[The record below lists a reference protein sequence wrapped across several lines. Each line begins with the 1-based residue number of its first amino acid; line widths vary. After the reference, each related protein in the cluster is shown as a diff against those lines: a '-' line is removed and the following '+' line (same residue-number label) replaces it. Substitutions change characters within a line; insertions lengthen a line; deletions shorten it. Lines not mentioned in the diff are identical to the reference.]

1 MASITSYKITEK
13 YVKNFTI
20 KKSPNPPVPD
30 VILSDGFIH
39 GSVQSV
45 SMIIKRKGHAAHRE
59 YRSTCSTFKPLYYK
73 RNNMIGFLGEKIF
86 PQISV
91 QNILI

>member
-1 MASITSYKITEK
+1 MASITSYKITE
-13 YVKNFTI
+13 
-20 KKSPNPPVPD
+20 KSPNPPVPD